1 MFAPFSSALLLAV
14 LCVVQADFGD
24 FPSPKWWWA
33 KRISAGLFTAG
44 RLTDRQIK
52 YAADGGFKTLISL
65 TYYHR
70 SGRVMGEVVPSTPV
84 SRHIAVDLAGVHFVS
99 LPCNGRSLLQWINDF
114 SGIVEAAQPPVL
126 VYDRVGKVA
135 SFLALAHLA
144 KKTGMNNQE
153 VLDRGAALGYS
164 FSSRTFQRTLAR
176 VTGSRKA
183 GKAPKLSV
191 SLPRWTKLWAL
202 KPVYKNWYVSGQLQA
217 NHIPL
222 LSSIGFDAI
231 INCRNTLTRNSPP
244 INSQE
249 EVNLLNVKS
258 FTGTYRAG
266 GRQSTARLMETRVDE
281 ARANEYVRANSPV
294 NYECRNSREFGD
306 NIGYN
311 EPLEQRAADR
321 WQLDYYNTPVIYNT
335 SEPVFVYSVDNVDQ
349 YMDAWMEAGVFKNV
363 VVHCF
368 SGYRAA
374 QVAVLGAAIQY
385 GLSYDWAAQRLIELG
400 FRFDKEEG
408 QPALKMLETVLGS
421 RRELACDSFFRAVR
435 KQSGCVVV

>member
-52 YAADGGFKTLISL
+52 YAADGGFQGWLFRRLRLMFVYGFLVSYSFTLISL
-65 TYYHR
+65 TYYHK
-70 SGRVMGEVVPSTPV
+70 SGRVMGEVVPSTAV

-164 FSSRTFQRTLAR
+164 FSRRTFQRTLAR

-183 GKAPKLSV
+183 GKASQV
-191 SLPRWTKLWAL
+191 SR
-202 KPVYKNWYVSGQLQA
+202 VSAKMDQVVG
-217 NHIPL
+217 
-222 LSSIGFDAI
+222 
-231 INCRNTLTRNSPP
+231 
-244 INSQE
+244 SQTCVQE
-249 EVNLLNVKS
+249 L
-258 FTGTYRAG
+258 
-266 GRQSTARLMETRVDE
+266 TRVDE

-294 NYECRNSREFGD
+294 NYESRNSREFGD

-321 WQLDYYNTPVIYNT
+321 WQLDYYITPIIYNT
-335 SEPVFVYSVDNVDQ
+335 SKPVIVYSVDNVEH
-349 YMDAWMEAGVFKNV
+349 YMDAWMEAAVFKNV
-363 VVHCF
+363 VVHCTT
-368 SGYRAA
+368 GYRAA

-435 KQSGCVVV
+435 KQSGCDVV